1 MTKKE
6 ILDYVMENPGNT
18 NVSVL
23 GPMVDAVSGVTPTG
37 KITIT
42 ENGSDIDVAQY
53 AKADVT
59 VPNPS
64 TGTLPITA
72 NGTYNVASYA
82 SAEVNV
88 SGSTPNYKTVTVNVV
103 SYLSDK
109 TEIGI
114 PSASNIYFN
123 AIEIPVEGGSCQ
135 VPCIQ
140 AIQDYYVSYNSRRRY
155 VGFFMVNNYQEPTNV
170 SINTGEVVVPANSWK
185 MPIKNGS
192 TEDSRMSKTKAV
204 LFTFVAYSGSPDPVI
219 TITYGTPP
227 EA

>member
-23 GPMVDAVSGVTPTG
+23 GPMVDAVAGVTPTG

-64 TGTLPITA
+64 TGTLPITT
-72 NGTYNVASYA
+72 NGTYDVANYA

-103 SYLSDK
+103 SYTATK

-114 PSASNIYFN
+114 PIATSVYFSP
-123 AIEIPVEGGSCQ
+123 IEIPAEGGTCQ
-135 VPCIQ
+135 VQ
-140 AIQDYYVSYNSRRRY
+140 AIQDYYVSYNPRRRY

-170 SINTGEVVVPANSWK
+170 SINTGEVVVPANNWK

-192 TEDSRMSKTKAV
+192 TDDSRISKTKAV
-204 LFTFVAYSGSPDPVI
+204 LFTFVTYSGSPDPVI